1 MATTPEEFFVKD
13 LTEQPPAFPP
23 VFPDLRQK
31 PNGSSEGQHHVP
43 NAMMLP
49 YIARMLME
57 DDDGDNNLTDHP
69 ALLQVQ
75 QPFVQILRSLSFD
88 ANTYTNNTEGPKDFL
103 HEDHGGERGIS
114 LPLSNGTYVV
124 GASSLE
130 CMEEANMFLP
140 KDNNLTKDEQG
151 NQIRESNVIGSRI
164 KKRYNRDHLL
174 EEEVRSTSKA
184 MMMIKEPEEKC
195 GNEMLGKMMLHAYE
209 ACITRMERVTL
220 DNNGS
225 DKRNKK
231 NWRIKSARNNVVDI
245 GTLLMSCAQALAEGD
260 HMRAHELLMQIKQHA
275 SATGDGTQRLA
286 HCFTKGLEAR
296 IGGKGRKI
304 WQLLMLQH
312 PSVVEFLEAFNL
324 YTKACC
330 FLNVTFIFSTMTI
343 MQAMVGKSRLHIV
356 DYGMRYGFQWAGLL
370 RLLASKQGGPP
381 EVKFTAIT
389 RPKPAYYPS
398 DQIEKIECRLMKCA
412 HELGFPSFKF
422 HAIMRNWEDI
432 SIMDLHTDVDEVLVV
447 SDLFSFSI
455 LMEESIFFDSPSPRD
470 TVLNNIKK
478 MRPDVFIQSVVNRSY
493 GSCFLS
499 RFREMLF
506 YYMAI
511 FEMLDR
517 TIPRE
522 SKSRSV
528 LEQVLLGHYVFNDI
542 SCEGMDRVERPEK
555 YRQWKTRNQR
565 AGLRQLPLKSCIVK
579 AVEDEVTK
587 HYHKDFMICQ
597 DGQWLLQG
605 WMGRVLFAHTAW
617 VAEDASSS

>member
-88 ANTYTNNTEGPKDFL
+88 ANTYTNNTEGPKDFCMK
-103 HEDHGGERGIS
+103 
-114 LPLSNGTYVV
+114 TMVV
-124 GASSLE
+124 KEGLVCPYPT

-412 HELGFPSFKF
+412 HELGFPFVQVPRNHEKLGGYF
-422 HAIMRNWEDI
+422 H
-432 SIMDLHTDVDEVLVV
+432 H
-447 SDLFSFSI
+447 
-455 LMEESIFFDSPSPRD
+455 
-470 TVLNNIKK
+470 
-478 MRPDVFIQSVVNRSY
+478 
-493 GSCFLS
+493 
-499 RFREMLF
+499 
-506 YYMAI
+506 
-511 FEMLDR
+511 
-517 TIPRE
+517 
-522 SKSRSV
+522 
-528 LEQVLLGHYVFNDI
+528 
-542 SCEGMDRVERPEK
+542 
-555 YRQWKTRNQR
+555 
-565 AGLRQLPLKSCIVK
+565 GL
-579 AVEDEVTK
+579 
-587 HYHKDFMICQ
+587 
-597 DGQWLLQG
+597 
-605 WMGRVLFAHTAW
+605 AHRR
-617 VAEDASSS
+617 